1 MSILELFLIS
11 LILCAI
17 YYIIVVT
24 FPEDY
29 KKGGSK
35 RKINALLLISS
46 LVYIVIAIVLYALYR
61 KFGTIID
68 VDFKEA
74 LLFIP
79 LISIVLFSVNIYYP
93 AVRILARHREQELIF
108 ADELLS
114 VIFDYKYMP
123 TDQREKAIERFK
135 TIFETKSKQLKQ
147 YGIEVYIKK
156 LIEQSQGATSKA
168 PAALIDYCEE
178 KCMTLYK
185 SIEEYSLMPFSNI
198 SMISSFCLSYI
209 LTILLTYVTII

>member
-46 LVYIVIAIVLYALYR
+46 LAYIVIAIVLYALYR

-93 AVRILARHREQELIF
+93 AVRILARHRE
-108 ADELLS
+108 LLS

-135 TIFETKSKQLKQ
+135 TIFETKSKQFKQ

-168 PAALIDYCEE
+168 PAALVDYCEG

-198 SMISSFCLSYI
+198 SMISSFCLSYM